1 MQDMATP
8 ATTTVLSLKVVKR
21 HLDKALKT
29 FDEREQR
36 INSQKFSL
44 QAKINREMNS
54 LIHIIEERKK
64 QLVSQLDSLAQQKLQ
79 ILSAHKQKVELSRTK
94 MSNVLLEATT
104 QVGHEEQEITVE
116 FEPSTIQPQ
125 IEADMIFIRDK
136 SEQIR
141 QNCKDFG
148 SVYSEQVAIDNCI
161 ASGEGLG
168 FAINGRETIVT
179 VDNLIDKLDL
189 AAELVDNK
197 RGASIK
203 CDIKRE
209 NGRRTITYQPVSRG
223 KHSLHIRINHRPIK
237 GSPYP
242 VAVTPSPESL
252 RKPIRIIEG
261 LSKPR
266 GIATNSK
273 GELIVAEYKSNY
285 VSIIAQDGKKKA
297 FGGFGTEHGKFNKPR
312 GVAIDKDDNI
322 YVSDSGNHRVQKFTS
337 EGKFI
342 ATVGCMGSEDGQFNL
357 PLGIC
362 FSKKKDRLYV
372 CDQVNYRVQVFS
384 AHLTFKRSFG
394 SEGHSDGLFNFPENI
409 AIDDSNTVLYISDY
423 YNNRVQVF
431 TADGQFIRS
440 ITHKSSAAI
449 SSTSSDKLK
458 HPRAIAMDG
467 GGVLYVSE
475 WGSDGVCLFSSQGEF
490 VELLGNKGGEQVDR
504 VCGLAVDMNN
514 CVIVSRY
521 SKIEMF

>member
-1 MQDMATP
+1 MATP
-8 ATTTVLSLKVVKR
+8 ATTAVLSLKVVKR
-21 HLDKALKT
+21 QLDKALKA

-36 INSQKFSL
+36 INSQKSSL

-64 QLVSQLDSLAQQKLQ
+64 QLITQLDSLAHQKLK

-116 FEPSTIQPQ
+116 FDPTTILPQ
-125 IEADMIFIRDK
+125 IEADMIFIRNK

-141 QNCKDFG
+141 QDCKDFG

-161 ASGEGLG
+161 AGGEGLRY
-168 FAINGRETIVT
+168 AMDGRQTIVT
-179 VDNLIDKLDL
+179 VDNVIGKLNL

-197 RGASIK
+197 NGDSIK
-203 CDIKRE
+203 CSIERE
-209 NGRRTITYQPVSRG
+209 NGCQTITYLPVSRG
-223 KHSLHIRINHRPIK
+223 KHILHIRVNDRPIQ

-266 GIATNSK
+266 GVATNSK
-273 GELIVAEYKSNY
+273 DELIVAEYKSNY
-285 VSIIAQDGKKKA
+285 VSIIAQDGRKRA
-297 FGGFGTEHGKFNKPR
+297 FGGFGTEQGKFDKPR
-312 GVAIDKDDNI
+312 GVAVDKDDNI

-337 EGKFI
+337 EGTFI
-342 ATVGCMGSEDGQFNL
+342 ATVGCMGSENGQFNL

-384 AHLTFKRSFG
+384 ANLTFKRSFG
-394 SEGHSDGLFNFPENI
+394 SEGCSDGQFNFPENI

-431 TADGQFIRS
+431 TADGQFIRC
-440 ITHKSSAAI
+440 ITHKSSTAA
-449 SSTSSDKLK
+449 SKSPTSVDKLK
-458 HPRAIAMDG
+458 HPRAITVDG

-475 WGSDGVCLFSSQGEF
+475 WESDGVCLFSSRGEF